1 LIGKQGVGLFG
12 HRGEDEDIGHARR
25 LEHIAR
31 KIEPDSHGSP
41 YPLPP
46 GDMVLEYR
54 QPNRWSC
61 QAPRAPPSRGTM
73 LARIFPDRFVPVLL
87 ATILIASLAPVR
99 GEAVP
104 IAQGISTAAIILL
117 FFMNGV
123 RLPRDEVLHGIRN
136 WRLQGGNLLF
146 SFGAMALFGLAA
158 WAATAPL
165 LPATLALG
173 FLFLGILPSTVQS
186 ATASSSMAG
195 GNVAA
200 SVVAAA
206 LLNLT
211 GVIASPLLFAALA
224 GSAGEISGTA
234 ALRIVA
240 ILLLPFIAGQAAQ
253 RWLRPWVL
261 AHRGAATFMDRTSI
275 AIAVYVAFSA
285 AVVGGIWDLLD
296 AREIGVVFAAVAAMM
311 ALAFTGAWT
320 LGGLLRLA
328 RPDRITMLF
337 AGAQKSIAVGA
348 PLAATLFPPAVAG
361 MVLVPIL
368 VYHMAQLILS
378 AWIAPVLARGETR

>member
-1 LIGKQGVGLFG
+1 
-12 HRGEDEDIGHARR
+12 
-25 LEHIAR
+25 
-31 KIEPDSHGSP
+31 
-41 YPLPP
+41 
-46 GDMVLEYR
+46 
-54 QPNRWSC
+54 
-61 QAPRAPPSRGTM
+61 M

-87 ATILIASLAPVR
+87 ATILIASLLPVR

-104 IAQGISTAAIILL
+104 VAQGVSTAAIVLL
-117 FFMNGV
+117 FFLNGV
-123 RLPRDEVLHGIRN
+123 RLPRDEVLHGVRN
-136 WRLQGGNLLF
+136 WKLQGAGLAF
-146 SFGAMALFGLAA
+146 CFGGMALLGVVAQ
-158 WAATAPL
+158 AATAPF
-165 LPATLALG
+165 LPAMLALG

-224 GSAGEISGTA
+224 GSAGAISGAA
-234 ALRIVA
+234 ALRIA
-240 ILLLPFIAGQAAQ
+240 LILLLPFVAGQAAQ

-261 AHRGAATFMDRTSI
+261 RHRELATFMDRTSI

-285 AVVGGIWDLLD
+285 AVVGGIWTRLD
-296 AREIGVVFAAVAAMM
+296 GREIGITFGAVAALL
-311 ALAFTGAWT
+311 ALAFAAAWA
-320 LGGLLRLA
+320 LGGLLRLR
-328 RPDRITMLF
+328 RPDRITLLF

-348 PLAATLFPPAVAG
+348 PLAATLFPPAIAG
-361 MVLVPIL
+361 VVLVPIL

-378 AWIAPVLARGETR
+378 AWIAPVLNRPQEV

>member
-1 LIGKQGVGLFG
+1 
-12 HRGEDEDIGHARR
+12 
-25 LEHIAR
+25 
-31 KIEPDSHGSP
+31 
-41 YPLPP
+41 
-46 GDMVLEYR
+46 
-54 QPNRWSC
+54 
-61 QAPRAPPSRGTM
+61 M

-87 ATILIASLAPVR
+87 GTILLASLLPVR

-104 IAQGISTAAIILL
+104 IAQGVSTAAIVLL
-117 FFMNGV
+117 FFLNGV

-136 WRLQGGNLLF
+136 WRLQGGNLF
-146 SFGAMALFGLAA
+146 YSFGVMALFGLALR
-158 WAATAPL
+158 AATAPL
-165 LPATLALG
+165 LPATLAIG

-224 GSAGEISGTA
+224 GNAGEISGAA

-240 ILLLPFIAGQAAQ
+240 ILLLPFIAGQLAQ

-285 AVVGGIWDLLD
+285 AVVGGIWDQLS
-296 AREIGVVFAAVAAMM
+296 AREIGVVFAAIAAML
-311 ALAFTGAWT
+311 ALAFGGAWT
-320 LGGLLRLA
+320 LGGVLRLA
-328 RPDRITMLF
+328 KPDRITMLF

-348 PLAATLFPPAVAG
+348 PLAATLFPPAIAG

-378 AWIAPVLARGETR
+378 AWIAPVLAR

>member
-1 LIGKQGVGLFG
+1 
-12 HRGEDEDIGHARR
+12 
-25 LEHIAR
+25 
-31 KIEPDSHGSP
+31 
-41 YPLPP
+41 
-46 GDMVLEYR
+46 
-54 QPNRWSC
+54 
-61 QAPRAPPSRGTM
+61 M

-87 ATILIASLAPVR
+87 ATILIASLLPVR

-104 IAQGISTAAIILL
+104 VAQAISTAAIVLL
-117 FFMNGV
+117 FFLNGV

-136 WRLQGGNLLF
+136 WRLQGGNLLY
-146 SFGAMALFGLAA
+146 SFGAMALIGLAA
-158 WAATAPL
+158 QVATAPL

-206 LLNLT
+206 LLNLI

-224 GSAGEISGTA
+224 GSAGAISGAA
-234 ALRIVA
+234 ALRIVS
-240 ILLLPFIAGQAAQ
+240 ILLLPFIAGQVAQ

-261 AHRGAATFMDRTSI
+261 AHRGAAVFMDRTSI

-285 AVVGGIWDLLD
+285 AVVGGIWDQLS
-296 AREIGVVFAAVAAMM
+296 AREIGVVFAAVAVML
-311 ALAFTGAWT
+311 ALAFGGAWT
-320 LGGLLRLA
+320 LSGAMRLA
-328 RPDRITMLF
+328 KPDRITMLF

-348 PLAATLFPPAVAG
+348 PLAATLFPPAIAG

-378 AWIAPVLARGETR
+378 AWIAPVLARKSDAVP